1 MKIIFLL
8 SLPVLLLV
16 GCNTSAQDA
25 EQSRGDIKLLEDSI
39 SVASMKL
46 ELGEKIDDAMKQRLI
61 DKLVNYYQSFPEDE
75 YAPEYLDK
83 LHMVA
88 VGEQDYETAM
98 KYADTL
104 IKNYK
109 GYINRAMVLE
119 SMANAYDMF
128 ILPRDT
134 SKVRYYNDLL
144 LKENPKMD
152 KEKREEILY
161 RMKYLDLTID
171 EFIEFQINTEMEK

>member
-1 MKIIFLL
+1 MKTIFLL
-8 SLPVLLLV
+8 FISTLLLV
-16 GCNTSAQDA
+16 GCNSSAQDA
-25 EQSRGDIKLLEDSI
+25 VQSREDIKLLEDSI

-46 ELGEKIDDAMKQRLI
+46 ELGEKIDVAMKQRLI
-61 DKLVNYYQSFPEDE
+61 EKLINYYQTFPEDQ

-88 VGEQDYETAM
+88 VGEQDYNTAM

-104 IKNYK
+104 INNYK
-109 GYINRAMVLE
+109 DYINRAMVLE

-128 ILPRDT
+128 IVPRDT
-134 SKVRYYNDLL
+134 SKVRYYNNLL

-152 KEKREEILY
+152 KAKREEILY
-161 RMKYLDLTID
+161 RMKYLELTID
-171 EFIEFQINTEMEK
+171 EFIEFQINTQAK